1 MGSMDPFTAG
11 DRMFSFMSIVFPL
24 MFLLVFGLIIYGII
38 ASIRQSQRN
47 NKQPILTVQ
56 ANIVNKRTNVRS
68 TTHHHH
74 DNDGI
79 HNHSSGTSTDY
90 YITFQVESGDRM
102 EFEVSGQESGL
113 LAEGDYGKLTFQGTR
128 YLGFQR

>member
-11 DRMFSFMSIVFPL
+11 DRIFSFMSIVFPL
-24 MFLLVFGLIIYGII
+24 IFLLVFGLIIYGII

-47 NKQPILTVQ
+47 NKQPVLTVQ
-56 ANIVNKRTNVRS
+56 ANIVNKRTEVRS
-68 TTHHHH
+68 RSNHQHN
-74 DNDGI
+74 NDGFM
-79 HNHSSGTSTDY
+79 NHSSSTSTDY
-90 YITFQVESGDRM
+90 YITFQVESGDRI

-113 LAEGDYGKLTFQGTR
+113 LAEGDNGRLTFQGTR